1 MPQKLIPNQHTINSK
16 QFLNILQHKGVALT
30 QRKAQL
36 FHNTKDFFHDL
47 LMQLCIRG
55 VSDILFLNCRIN
67 EDRIMMMVFIIL
79 VIHTDA
85 FLKNK
90 FNPLF
95 TDTLAEMNQF

>member
-1 MPQKLIPNQHTINSK
+1 MIPETLVTID
-16 QFLNILQHKGVALT
+16 ILQHKGVALT

-36 FHNTKDFFHDL
+36 FHNAKNFFHDL

-55 VSDILFLNCRIN
+55 ISDILFLNCRIN
-67 EDRIMMMVFIIL
+67 EGRIMMMVFIIP
-79 VIHTDA
+79 VIHTNA